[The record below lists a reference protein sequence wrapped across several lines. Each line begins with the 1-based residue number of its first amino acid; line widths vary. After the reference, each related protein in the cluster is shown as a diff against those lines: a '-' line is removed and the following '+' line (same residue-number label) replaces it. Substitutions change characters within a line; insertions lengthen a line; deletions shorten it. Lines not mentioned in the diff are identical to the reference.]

1 MIIRASLLDAPTPDT
16 LRFVEDGILIVDHTG
31 TITTSGPASEL
42 LTEALL
48 TEDEVFDAPKD
59 ARLLCLPGLIDLHT
73 HLPQY
78 PVVARCEEALL
89 PWLKRH
95 IFPAELDF
103 QGPGQRSLIEAFFD
117 ELLANGTTTAVL
129 YAAVWEDSTALAFE
143 IAAEKGIR
151 AVIGKMMMDEG
162 SYGEAHPAEARRKS
176 LDETRRLAEQWHG
189 ANNGL
194 LDYAVSPRFALTC
207 SMDLMKEAAAI
218 AADTGCHIQTHLSE
232 NTAEI
237 AAVRARFPDRSSY
250 TDVYREAG
258 LLGPRSIFGH
268 AIHLSD
274 REIDLLATSGSRVAH
289 CPTANLFLNSGL
301 CPLHSLRQAGIPVG
315 LGSDV
320 AAGPEL
326 NLWQVMRSAIETQAV
341 RRMQDGSIPILN
353 PVDALHLATMGG
365 ATALGKDHLIG
376 SLDPGKEADLL
387 LLDLNRVLPLR
398 GRFSP
403 PSDANSIASALVY
416 RGTPEATVATFIQGR
431 QAS

>member
-1 MIIRASLLDAPTPDT
+1 MIIRATLLDAPTPDT
-16 LRFVEDGILIVDHTG
+16 LRSVQDGILIVDSTG

-48 TEDEVFDAPKD
+48 SEHEVFESPKD

-78 PVVARCEEALL
+78 PVVARREEALL

-95 IFPAELDF
+95 IFPAELEF
-103 QGPGQRSLIEAFFD
+103 QGPGQRSLIGAFFD

-143 IAAEKGIR
+143 IAAEKGLR

-162 SYGEAHPAEARRKS
+162 SYGESHPAEARRKS

-194 LDYAVSPRFALTC
+194 LDYAVSPRFAVTC

-218 AADTGCHIQTHLSE
+218 AADTGCYIQTHLSE

-237 AAVRARFPDRSSY
+237 AAVRERFPDSSSY

-301 CPLHSLRQAGIPVG
+301 CPLLALRQAGIPVG

-341 RRMQDGSIPILN
+341 RRMQDESIPILS
-353 PVDALHLATMGG
+353 PADALHLATMGA

-403 PSDANSIASALVY
+403 PADANSIATALVY
-416 RGTPEATVATFIQGR
+416 RGHPAATVATFTRGNR
-431 QAS
+431 TS